1 MKDGGSHG
9 KSHGKSFY
17 HQSSILYPRPLLGRP
32 SYEPLSEMT
41 CGFLD
46 EKMLPFRIPAR
57 KMALAVV
64 LLVAAILSGCD
75 NNIALIGR
83 PMLESRGPPQRVTAT
98 IDAVDHQLQELY
110 LLAEGNQHYVVRY
123 LSGTRVM
130 AQGRDH
136 PATSLRAGD
145 RVEVELREG
154 ADRRLY
160 ADQVRIVGSGGS
172 SVAGI
177 RNIEGTVER
186 VSLDRGV
193 LELRAR
199 TGELLTIYVPESSSA
214 ETRERF
220 HRLWVG
226 DYVRLAGESLS
237 ENRIE
242 LLAFR

>member
-1 MKDGGSHG
+1 MKMRAYVAPLLVSAAAMMSACEHVA
-9 KSHGKSFY
+9 
-17 HQSSILYPRPLLGRP
+17 LMPRP
-32 SYEPLSEMT
+32 T
-41 CGFLD
+41 
-46 EKMLPFRIPAR
+46 
-57 KMALAVV
+57 
-64 LLVAAILSGCD
+64 
-75 NNIALIGR
+75 
-83 PMLESRGPPQRVTAT
+83 LESRGPPGRVTAT

-110 LLAEGNQHYVVRY
+110 LLAEGTQHYVVRY

-160 ADQVRIVGSGGS
+160 ADQVRIVGSGS
-172 SVAGI
+172 ASAAT
-177 RNIEGTVER
+177 RMRDIEGTVER
-186 VSLDRGV
+186 ISMDRGM

-199 TGELLTIYVPESSSA
+199 NGELLTIHVPESSSV
-214 ETRERF
+214 ETRDRF

-226 DYVRLAGESLS
+226 DYVRISGESLS